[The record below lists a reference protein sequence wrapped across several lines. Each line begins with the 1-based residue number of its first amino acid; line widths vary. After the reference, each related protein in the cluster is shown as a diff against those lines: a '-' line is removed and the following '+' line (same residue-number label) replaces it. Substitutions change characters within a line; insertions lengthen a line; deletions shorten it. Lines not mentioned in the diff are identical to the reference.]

1 MHPKKKEYRPPAWIF
16 QFKMMRAMTIFYP
29 GLRPNLNSYDP
40 SDSLQALLIEWDYF
54 FVSFFDEGVQ

>member
-1 MHPKKKEYRPPAWIF
+1 
-16 QFKMMRAMTIFYP
+16 MTIFYP